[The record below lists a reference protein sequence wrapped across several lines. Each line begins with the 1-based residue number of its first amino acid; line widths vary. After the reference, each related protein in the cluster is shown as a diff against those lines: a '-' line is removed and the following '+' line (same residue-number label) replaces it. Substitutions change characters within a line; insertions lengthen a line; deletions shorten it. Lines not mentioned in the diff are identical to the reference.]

1 MHLAH
6 PWSIPGIVVGRPLGL
21 QRAYCA
27 RQGDHT
33 LVHCDLN
40 PLAMHPGIG
49 QDAGLDL
56 VAEFGIGGRELMG
69 RGPLR

>member
-1 MHLAH
+1 
-6 PWSIPGIVVGRPLGL
+6 
-21 QRAYCA
+21 
-27 RQGDHT
+27 
-33 LVHCDLN
+33 
-40 PLAMHPGIG
+40 MHPGIG